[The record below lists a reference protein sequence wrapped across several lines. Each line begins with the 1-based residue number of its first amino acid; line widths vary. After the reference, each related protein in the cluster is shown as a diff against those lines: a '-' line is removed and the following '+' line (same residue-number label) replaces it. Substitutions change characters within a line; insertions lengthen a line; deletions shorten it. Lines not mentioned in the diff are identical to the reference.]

1 MSAILFRTTLKG
13 NLPHLYYILR
23 KMEPLGMDFNTVDC
37 YVTGYLVLLDI
48 QQGKGGTKSSWYH
61 LELGAT
67 AACIKILMEETK
79 GLGNRSLKRS
89 TRDFSLFDSWFL
101 PKKAAKAAAS
111 IGVDFIGIVKTN
123 TKVFCKDMIEG
134 LTKD

>member
-1 MSAILFRTTLKG
+1 M
-13 NLPHLYYILR
+13 
-23 KMEPLGMDFNTVDC
+23 
-37 YVTGYLVLLDI
+37 
-48 QQGKGGTKSSWYH
+48 
-61 LELGAT
+61 ELGAT
-67 AACIKILMEETK
+67 AACTKILMEETK
-79 GLGNRSLKRS
+79 GLGNRSLKGS